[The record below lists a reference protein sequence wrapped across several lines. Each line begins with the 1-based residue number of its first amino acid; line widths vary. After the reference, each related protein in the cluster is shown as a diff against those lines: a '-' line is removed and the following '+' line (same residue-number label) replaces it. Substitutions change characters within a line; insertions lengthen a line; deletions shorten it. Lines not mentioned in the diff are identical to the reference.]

1 MLRRVAA
8 ELERPLA
15 ADAQRV
21 KQNRRTLRGLFT
33 QIKLSGYTRVTDW
46 LGHESTETTQIYLHA
61 DMRLKERALA
71 HANASGLAPTRYTP
85 PDPLLAFFE
94 GL

>member
-33 QIKLSGYTRVTDW
+33 QIKLSGYTRVTDF
-46 LGHESTETTQIYLHA
+46 I
-61 DMRLKERALA
+61 RAWRSDA
-71 HANASGLAPTRYTP
+71 GKGAGVR
-85 PDPLLAFFE
+85 
-94 GL
+94 